1 MFEIVFF
8 GKAEELEFGAIETGE
23 GERHDEGAGTRRCS
37 DRDFFK
43 MAALNELGSG
53 IGDAWCSGIRDESDV
68 FSGMEFRD
76 DFILATFFIEFV
88 KTSHGNFDAKM
99 VQENAAVACIFA

>member
-1 MFEIVFF
+1 
-8 GKAEELEFGAIETGE
+8 
-23 GERHDEGAGTRRCS
+23 
-37 DRDFFK
+37 
-43 MAALNELGSG
+43 
-53 IGDAWCSGIRDESDV
+53 
-68 FSGMEFRD
+68 MEFRD